1 MRFEGLQSSR
11 RKSLL
16 AHFLLTFKVCQG
28 LLAHFLAHFSRCRL
42 SLSAFRLPL
51 LRPLPVLECAKRS
64 RQPGGRRPLPRLRAR
79 WGGVLGV
86 KAGCPTLAR
95 WRRFPPG
102 VQTTEADSG
111 AQLLLPRG
119 FPSGSL
125 HARPRR
131 RSLCGSRH
139 GSRPPPALTTRCR
152 RPHCSATYAVVPL
165 PHVGSSTRSPGS
177 LVIIRQRSMT
187 VVEVW
192 TT

>member
-1 MRFEGLQSSR
+1 MFEGLQSSR

-51 LRPLPVLECAKRS
+51 LRLLPFLECAKRS

-79 WGGVLGV
+79 WGEILGV

-111 AQLLLPRG
+111 AQLLPPRG
-119 FPSGSL
+119 FRSGTVGVAAACCCNL
-125 HARPRR
+125 LGEWVGVGRGF
-131 RSLCGSRH
+131 LWGSDAAP
-139 GSRPPPALTTRCR
+139 GLGDLAGFALGFTRGR
-152 RPHCSATYAVVPL
+152 W
-165 PHVGSSTRSPGS
+165 
-177 LVIIRQRSMT
+177 Q
-187 VVEVW
+187 
-192 TT
+192 